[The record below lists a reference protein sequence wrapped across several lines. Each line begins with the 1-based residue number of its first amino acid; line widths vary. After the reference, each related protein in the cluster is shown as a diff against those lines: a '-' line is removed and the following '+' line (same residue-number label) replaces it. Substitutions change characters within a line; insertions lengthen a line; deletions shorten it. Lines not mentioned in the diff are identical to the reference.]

1 MREFGLKFIC
11 EKTGYEL
18 RAGQNEV
25 MEKLYKG
32 DDVAL
37 VATGRPK
44 PAPIRINPGRI
55 LGGVIKA
62 IQTQFF

>member
-32 DDVAL
+32 DDVRREDL
-37 VATGRPK
+37 RINRTGRV
-44 PAPIRINPGRI
+44 

-62 IQTQFF
+62 IRTQFFWSTI